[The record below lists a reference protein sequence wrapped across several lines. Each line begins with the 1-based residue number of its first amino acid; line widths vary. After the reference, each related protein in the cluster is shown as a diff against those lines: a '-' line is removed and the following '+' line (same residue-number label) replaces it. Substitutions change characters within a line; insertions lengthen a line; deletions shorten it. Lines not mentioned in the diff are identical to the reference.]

1 MTDHHRTDGGAVAPG
16 TAGAGPRGPVR
27 ASGGPTAGGG
37 GSAASAGRVRP
48 DGPGAAS
55 GVGGAGPAAADRV
68 WAVLLLN
75 PDPIEWKEL
84 AEAAGVSR
92 VAALE
97 AQLGFVNAGLL
108 LHIPAQQRGRFPHGD
123 LWVLAGGLREQQGVS
138 DAVCARLL
146 ARLAEDSSGRDGWG
160 ESLVRFALDAGV
172 VAPPVP
178 VAPVTGLTVLPRRW
192 LKELVLEQLV
202 ASFPAELSVTGISQR
217 LGGRSAG
224 AIRIAADELCLEG
237 RAVCTDREVKKY
249 AAFAPDGS
257 PVESPGEHENV
268 A

>member
-1 MTDHHRTDGGAVAPG
+1 MRAP
-16 TAGAGPRGPVR
+16 
-27 ASGGPTAGGG
+27 GGPTAGAG
-37 GSAASAGRVRP
+37 GSAASARRVRP

-97 AQLGFVNAGLL
+97 ALLGFVNAGLL

-192 LKELVLEQLV
+192 LKELVLEQLI
-202 ASFPAELSVTGISQR
+202 ASFPAELSGDGHLAASWAWPIGR
-217 LGGRSAG
+217 CDPDRGRRALPGRSGGVHGPGGQEVRRVPTGRVAG
-224 AIRIAADELCLEG
+224 RVPR
-237 RAVCTDREVKKY
+237 RARERRVR
-249 AAFAPDGS
+249 
-257 PVESPGEHENV
+257 
-268 A
+268 